1 MSNKGRRIAITG
13 ASGYIGAGLVRK
25 LCREDDIEMVLATDI
40 VPPRNLL
47 PAKAV
52 FVHQDVSLPFG
63 KLFLKYRIDTVVHL
77 AYVMRPDRDHEA
89 AKGVNVNGT
98 KNVLATCSESG
109 VSRLVYLSSTSVY
122 GAHADNPA
130 FLSEDSPKRP
140 APGFRYSIDKVEV
153 EALIREFAAY
163 TGSQALILRCC
174 PVIGPRADNFIA
186 RAFLKP
192 VLVAIRGSDPPMQF
206 IHEDD
211 LISCLVRCTLDT
223 VAGVFNVAG
232 EGAIR
237 WSEMAATLG
246 RRLVALPAALLYPAT
261 QAAWALHLQSDSPAS
276 GLDFIRYPWNVDT
289 TKIETELAYQTRY
302 TSRQAWEAY
311 AERRRKLK
319 QGAAV
324 G

>member
-1 MSNKGRRIAITG
+1 MSNTGRRVAITG
-13 ASGYIGAGLVRK
+13 ASGYIGAGLVRE
-25 LCREDDIEMVLATDI
+25 LCREDDIEMVLGTDI
-40 VPPRNLL
+40 VSPRSPL

-52 FVHQDVSLPFG
+52 FVHQDVSVPFG
-63 KLFLKYRIDTVVHL
+63 ELFSEYRIDTVVHL
-77 AYVMRPDRDHEA
+77 AYVMRPDRDHKA
-89 AKGVNVNGT
+89 ARRVNVGGT
-98 KNVLATCSESG
+98 ENVLAACSESG

-122 GAHADNPA
+122 GAHADNPT
-130 FLSEDSPKRP
+130 LLTEDSPTRP
-140 APGFRYSIDKVEV
+140 APRFRYSVDKVEA
-153 EALIREFAAY
+153 ERLIGEFPAS
-163 TGSQALILRCC
+163 TGSQALVLRCC

-192 VLVAIRGSDPPMQF
+192 VLVAVRGSDPLMQF

-211 LISCLVRCTLDT
+211 MVSCLVRCTLDT

-246 RRLVALPAALLYPAT
+246 RRLVALPAVLLYPAT
-261 QAAWALHLQSDSPAS
+261 QASWALHLQSDSPAS

-289 TKIETELAYQTRY
+289 AKIETELGYQTRY

-311 AERRRKLK
+311 VEGRRKLK
-319 QGAAV
+319 QGTAV